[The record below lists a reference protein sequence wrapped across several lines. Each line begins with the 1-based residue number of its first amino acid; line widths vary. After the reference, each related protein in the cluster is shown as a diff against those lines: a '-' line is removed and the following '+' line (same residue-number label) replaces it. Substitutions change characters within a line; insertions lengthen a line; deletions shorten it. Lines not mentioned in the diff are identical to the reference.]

1 MRIENVTSQRDAYQ
15 TMRITKRDFRYSLL
29 GAWIIGLATM
39 CFAQVFALIIFGV

>member
-29 GAWIIGLATM
+29 GAFLIGLATM
-39 CFAQVFALIIFGV
+39 CFSQVIALIVWGV